1 VVEIGHPALSASTYK
16 PFRFKELETVR
27 YVQFV
32 CDGGLVMK
40 TKVLGLL
47 LLAGTSL
54 FARTHVSI
62 GIGIGGFYPYG
73 YYAPPPVYYAPPPV
87 YYAPAPAYYAPA
99 PVYPAYGSVWISGYY
114 YPYGG
119 RRVWRPGYW
128 GRRPFAGA
136 AWVSPYWV
144 GGRFHAGYWRR

>member
-1 VVEIGHPALSASTYK
+1 
-16 PFRFKELETVR
+16 
-27 YVQFV
+27 
-32 CDGGLVMK
+32 MK
-40 TKVLGLL
+40 TKVLVLL

-73 YYAPPPVYYAPPPV
+73 YYAPPPVYYAPPPVYYAPSPV

-144 GGRFHAGYWRR
+144 GGRLIPRGILAAVVRTRTERAPRPSAAGQARCRKTARRS